1 MTDKYT
7 ALMLLIFPLWT
18 GLGGYADITR
28 WKFVFFAAAT
38 AIWAVLLIF
47 FALREPQAPN
57 WPRGFAIL
65 AAALAVW
72 ACVSALASP
81 FGTDTLM
88 GHNYD
93 GLIPLLLY
101 IAIALGCAGY
111 GQWRDN
117 YVNYIAISVTLC
129 CLVAVLQLCGLN
141 PLWLYPEGV
150 DYYDAGV
157 LYTGSFLGTM
167 GNTNL
172 LGAFLCLT
180 APVLAYTAVQKR
192 GKSLWLL
199 VPAVLAVVIIV
210 ISRSEA
216 GLVGIAAALLA
227 GIPYYVNKNGH
238 RRTALFILALEAALV
253 LLALA
258 AVYFFPPASGTLYEL
273 HEMLHGRIR
282 GEFGSSRVAIWS
294 EALRLVAERPL
305 TGGGPGTFGLRS
317 TLEFTR
323 FVPETG
329 ATLTTVAD
337 NAHCELLSA
346 LVDLGV
352 PGALLYLAILGY
364 VVWRWFKGSAPAAGL
379 ALISYWAQA
388 FFGIG
393 TCFVLPF
400 AAILSGL
407 VSVQPFVEET
417 KKRGRV
423 QRQR

>member
-47 FALREPQAPN
+47 FAFRERQAPN

-65 AAALAVW
+65 AAVLAAW

-180 APVLAYTAVQKR
+180 APVLA
-192 GKSLWLL
+192 
-199 VPAVLAVVIIV
+199 
-210 ISRSEA
+210 
-216 GLVGIAAALLA
+216 
-227 GIPYYVNKNGH
+227 
-238 RRTALFILALEAALV
+238 
-253 LLALA
+253 
-258 AVYFFPPASGTLYEL
+258 
-273 HEMLHGRIR
+273 
-282 GEFGSSRVAIWS
+282 
-294 EALRLVAERPL
+294 
-305 TGGGPGTFGLRS
+305 
-317 TLEFTR
+317 
-323 FVPETG
+323 
-329 ATLTTVAD
+329 
-337 NAHCELLSA
+337 
-346 LVDLGV
+346 
-352 PGALLYLAILGY
+352 
-364 VVWRWFKGSAPAAGL
+364 
-379 ALISYWAQA
+379 
-388 FFGIG
+388 
-393 TCFVLPF
+393 
-400 AAILSGL
+400 
-407 VSVQPFVEET
+407 
-417 KKRGRV
+417 
-423 QRQR
+423 